1 LQKYRP
7 QNTTDIQHLQRFP
20 RRNCWISEYIK
31 RRTGH
36 FRSAKQVGSRLQ
48 QLRDSCRDERSE

>member
-7 QNTTDIQHLQRFP
+7 QSVTDIQLLQRFP
-20 RRNCWISEYIK
+20 KRNCWISKYIK

-36 FRSAKQVGSRLQ
+36 DRSPKQVGSRLQ
-48 QLRDSCRDERSE
+48 QLRDSC